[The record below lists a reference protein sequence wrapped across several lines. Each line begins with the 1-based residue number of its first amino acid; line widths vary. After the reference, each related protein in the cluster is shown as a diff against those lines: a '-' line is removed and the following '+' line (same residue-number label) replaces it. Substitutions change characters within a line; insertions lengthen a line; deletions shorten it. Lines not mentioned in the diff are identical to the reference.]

1 MRYKM
6 ADPHPLDKNLVFYKY
21 RGDKER
27 WVSHKWLKQQRLRA
41 AKSNKKHYNKNKE
54 YYISKAQTRKNKTQN
69 INLSDFNKEK
79 IKKIYSSA
87 ENNHVDHIFPLVHP
101 HFCGL
106 HVPWNLQVLTIFE
119 NLSKGNKVEAC
130 YFNILGDGTLRFEKK
145 RV

>member
-6 ADPHPLDKNLVFYKY
+6 GDPHPDKSLVFYKY
-21 RGDKER
+21 RGEKER
-27 WVSHKWLKQQRLRA
+27 WVSHEWLREQRLRA
-41 AKSNKKHYNKNKE
+41 NKYNRKHYNKEKA
-54 YYISKAQTRKNKTQN
+54 YYIEKAQARKGRTKN
-69 INLSDFNKEK
+69 ILLSDYHKNE
-79 IKKIYSSA
+79 IKKIYASA
-87 ENNHVDHIFPLVHP
+87 KNNHVDHIFPLVHP

-145 RV
+145 GL